1 MSEFS
6 DLLSLLI
13 KSRDVNV
20 SALTGYC
27 ELDRSTMYKLINGK
41 RAPSSREQVQKI
53 AEFINLN
60 PLETKELMTAYLI
73 TKTGSEVYYR
83 RQNVV
88 KFILDFQEIQ
98 RISSFHSIDV
108 SQFRLSLAADD
119 QNTYP
124 LTSQLQTSSVIHK
137 ILRQATARPDGI
149 IRVIAQPEHLES
161 LNIAAALPHSA
172 TSLRFHHI
180 LCITN
185 SRSLIRSQNDYN
197 LQCLK
202 RIIPFYGT
210 NYDYQP
216 YYYYDDVNS
225 HFNNMNFM
233 PCVFL
238 TETAAVVCTSDL
250 KSGILFTRRDL
261 VDLLQKRFEDLKKIA
276 TPLTISFSSVLDVHL
291 KNLPMFLTETSHIYG
306 LSAEPCL
313 LPLLTGDM
321 LERYVVKDLP
331 NRQSLILMLKKYL
344 DSVSSSNLHNYFSKE
359 GILSFMETGKLH
371 ECPKDL
377 YTPLSMPDR
386 IYLLKKYR
394 EQLLSGK
401 KFRLFGE
408 VLDKFPS
415 NLHLYTSMGYGYMV
429 FSDCGGH
436 LLYLVLKEQ
445 NLLTAFYDFS
455 HSLKECSMIC
465 SQEETADFL
474 QNIIL
479 QYSRRMT
486 SATKITRQAGTS
498 F

>member
-108 SQFRLSLAADD
+108 SQFRLPLAADE
-119 QNTYP
+119 QNTY
-124 LTSQLQTSSVIHK
+124 
-137 ILRQATARPDGI
+137 
-149 IRVIAQPEHLES
+149 
-161 LNIAAALPHSA
+161 
-172 TSLRFHHI
+172 
-180 LCITN
+180 
-185 SRSLIRSQNDYN
+185 
-197 LQCLK
+197 
-202 RIIPFYGT
+202 
-210 NYDYQP
+210 
-216 YYYYDDVNS
+216 
-225 HFNNMNFM
+225 
-233 PCVFL
+233 
-238 TETAAVVCTSDL
+238 
-250 KSGILFTRRDL
+250 
-261 VDLLQKRFEDLKKIA
+261 
-276 TPLTISFSSVLDVHL
+276 PLTISFSSVLDVHL

-359 GILSFMETGKLH
+359 GVLSFMETGKLH

-401 KFRLFGE
+401 NFRLFGE

-429 FSDCGGH
+429 FSDCSGH